1 MAIFS
6 GASAEAVAAD
16 TQKEQSSYLL
26 GLVQTAA
33 ANSSEEATIILA
45 ENVAGMTATD
55 ANAAK
60 RSIEAFEDDRLR
72 RANAA
77 LVADEKRIEDGLNA
91 AEDTYRIQLASTGEY
106 DDAAALAQVVAGTMR
121 WEDLK
126 SLRSDDA
133 PSSAAA
139 KEASGATANKIID
152 DMRNGVDVS
161 GWRDWAGLL
170 SEDHTVVA
178 ALEQEIKL
186 AGGSWMVGS
195 EDLVDNVQEAMLPDD
210 FNKFMT
216 TPQDTIGKQ
225 RAATQ
230 LVSDLLKQG
239 FSQNDVYTMVVGA
252 YAPDTLTATLSN
264 LSAYPMPQYFTG
276 VYPTAYD
283 LANAPQA
290 TLGAFLEE
298 INVYSMKIQI
308 LDEQGEL
315 TGDQFDQLYDGVEQ
329 MLSAHRALNN
339 ATAAEQQFAGL
350 SEDARTAVRV
360 AQAEAQAEAAV
371 EVPVEA
377 DAP

>member
-1 MAIFS
+1 
-6 GASAEAVAAD
+6 
-16 TQKEQSSYLL
+16 
-26 GLVQTAA
+26 
-33 ANSSEEATIILA
+33 
-45 ENVAGMTATD
+45 
-55 ANAAK
+55 
-60 RSIEAFEDDRLR
+60 
-72 RANAA
+72 
-77 LVADEKRIEDGLNA
+77 
-91 AEDTYRIQLASTGEY
+91 
-106 DDAAALAQVVAGTMR
+106 
-121 WEDLK
+121 
-126 SLRSDDA
+126 
-133 PSSAAA
+133 
-139 KEASGATANKIID
+139 
-152 DMRNGVDVS
+152 MRNGVDVS